1 MKNEQLKKLIK
12 EEIKNILELET
23 APAAAPTATPAAAA
37 EVKKL
42 TDYLTGMGKQSL
54 LQINK
59 PEELDAILNAIFN
72 GMSPS
77 FQSNAK
83 AVAIKKVIDM
93 KLSV

>member
-1 MKNEQLKKLIK
+1 MKNEALKKLIK

-23 APAAAPTATPAAAA
+23 APAAAPSSTPTTAT

-42 TDYLTGMGKQSL
+42 SDYLAGIGKQAL

-72 GMSPS
+72 GMNSS
-77 FQSNAK
+77 FQKNAK

-93 KLSV
+93 KLGA